1 VAAVPIGIASAA
13 DEPNTNL
20 VADRASMLPSQTP
33 EEALATDLA
42 LIAEAA
48 GWTAA
53 EAAAY
58 ARAEAAL
65 DRVATRLAA
74 ERPDVFVGSALAPD
88 PGGAPRLFITG
99 PADPGLLALVQGAD
113 TPMEIVDGQPYSLAE
128 LEARKAAVHTELQ
141 SAGYREVVTTFDL
154 THSGLI
160 EATVRRQ
167 PALPSGPVDDP
178 RVFPGRA
185 SVGGRGHG

>member
-1 VAAVPIGIASAA
+1 
-13 DEPNTNL
+13 
-20 VADRASMLPSQTP
+20 M
-33 EEALATDLA
+33 
-42 LIAEAA
+42 
-48 GWTAA
+48 
-53 EAAAY
+53 
-58 ARAEAAL
+58 
-65 DRVATRLAA
+65 ATRLAA
-74 ERPDVFVGSALAPD
+74 ERPDAFVGSALAPD

-167 PALPSGPVDDP
+167 PALPSDPSTILASFPAELRSEVEVTVSDGPTVIP
-178 RVFPGRA
+178 AGAFGRDVAPSGRRHQVLHERLVGAPSRRPSRSHRRRSPVAA
-185 SVGGRGHG
+185 SPASSTLARTSVA